1 MKIISYDIRDDKT
14 RTRFTKMLTKHGAIR
29 LQYYVYEFSNSNRL
43 IENIVERIKEFAKQ
57 FCFDDSVIVF
67 DVNDNKMVKY
77 GNAIHRDKPIVY
89 F

>member
-1 MKIISYDIRDDKT
+1 MED
-14 RTRFTKMLTKHGAIR
+14 
-29 LQYYVYEFSNSNRL
+29 
-43 IENIVERIKEFAKQ
+43 IVERIKKFAKQ

-77 GNAIHRDKPIVY
+77 GNAINRDKPIVY

>member
-1 MKIISYDIRDDKT
+1 M
-14 RTRFTKMLTKHGAIR
+14 
-29 LQYYVYEFSNSNRL
+29 
-43 IENIVERIKEFAKQ
+43 ENIVERIKEFAKQ
-57 FCFDDSVIVF
+57 FCFDDSGIVF